1 VPLVPP
7 QNKFKRKKRSRMP
20 AESMA
25 AQNFDTAD
33 RVDPLTVPPLAT
45 TRAAHA
51 AASG

>member
-1 VPLVPP
+1 
-7 QNKFKRKKRSRMP
+7 MP
-20 AESMA
+20 AESIA

-33 RVDPLTVPPLAT
+33 RVDPETLPPFDT